1 MKRTITYSLL
11 FFMLLT
17 GCEDVYRP
25 DIDEVDNVLVA
36 DARISADEDFN
47 FVHLYESVAYYDNAS
62 TGPAVTNADV
72 RLIDSNGDEHVLPH
86 YSEGQ
91 YGLNLALDPDLQY
104 KLKIDYQGEVYESTF
119 EKVPQKPS
127 IDSVY
132 GFEEIEIRQESG
144 DNDVDNQ
151 DKIEGV
157 RLYADITPNDEM
169 PYSRFTASFVVQYN
183 YNVEVP
189 GPFGSTMVLTVYG
202 WKTTYPQGSFNIAS
216 PPEYSASPEIK
227 KHPLYFFK
235 NSVKYD
241 FEQFFSGWIVI
252 LHQHALPENAY
263 SYYEDLN
270 KQLNSEGKIF
280 DPLYVQ
286 ARSNI
291 ECTSNANQKILGNF
305 EISVSSETRYFL
317 RYMSESAGFVLREID
332 ERIDIPFSGE
342 LVGQIPDFWQY
353 P

>member
-1 MKRTITYSLL
+1 MKRIITYSFLL
-11 FFMLLT
+11 FILLS

-25 DIDEVDNVLVA
+25 DIEEVDNVLVI
-36 DARISADEDFN
+36 DARISADEAFN

-72 RLIDSNGDEHVLPH
+72 RLIDSNGNEYVLPH

-91 YGLNLALDPDLQY
+91 YGLNQTLDRDLQY
-104 KLKIDYQGEVYESTF
+104 KLKIDYRGDVYESSF
-119 EKVPQKPS
+119 EKVPEKLS

-132 GFEEIEIRQESG
+132 GFEEVEIRHESG
-144 DNDVDNQ
+144 DNDIDNI
-151 DKIEGV
+151 DRTEGV
-157 RLYADITPNDEM
+157 RLYADISKNDEI
-169 PYSRFTASFVVQYN
+169 PYCRFTARFVTQYN
-183 YNVEVP
+183 YTI
-189 GPFGSTMVLTVYG
+189 GGGSAAPKIVYG
-202 WKTTYPQGSFNIAS
+202 WKTLYPQGTFNIATL
-216 PPEYSASPEIK
+216 PEYSATEQIR
-227 KHPLYFFK
+227 KHPLYFLK
-235 NSVKYD
+235 NRVKYVED
-241 FEQFFSGWIVI
+241 YFFTGWIVI

-263 SYYEDLN
+263 SYYQDLN

-291 ECTSNANQKILGNF
+291 ECTSNASQKILGNF
-305 EISVSSETRYFL
+305 EISVSTETRYFL
-317 RYMSESAGFVLREID
+317 RYMSESDGFILREID

-342 LVGQIPDFWQY
+342 LIDVVPDFWQY